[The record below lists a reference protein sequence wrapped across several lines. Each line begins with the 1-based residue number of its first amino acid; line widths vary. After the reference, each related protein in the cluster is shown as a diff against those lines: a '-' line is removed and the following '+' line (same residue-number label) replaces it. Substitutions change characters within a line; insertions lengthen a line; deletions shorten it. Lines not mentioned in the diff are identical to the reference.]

1 MRISDWSSDVCSSDL
16 AATGIEPGYEQR
28 QFAPDEARGKL
39 RLVGSQDGANGAV
52 TIHQDARLYL
62 TRLDAEETVV
72 HDLDPGRYACIQ
84 VARGAA
90 SVDGEPPTAGDG
102 AAASAQS
109 PLATHGTPPARAP
122 PSTPAGRQPLPH
134 P

>member
-1 MRISDWSSDVCSSDL
+1 MSAGTGIAHSEYNHSRDDPVHFLQIWIEP

-52 TIHQDARLYL
+52 TIHQDARMYL

-72 HDLDPGRYACIQ
+72 PDLDPGPYASLQ
-84 VARGAA
+84 LDR
-90 SVDGEPPTAGDG
+90 
-102 AAASAQS
+102 
-109 PLATHGTPPARAP
+109 RAP
-122 PSTPAGRQPLPH
+122 PVDGPPRNDRPAHAATPQSPTPA
-134 P
+134 